1 MYSMNLHHRIN
12 FRCDD
17 ELFKL
22 IKENYNIYLK
32 SASKHISFGNYIRCI
47 IRASLCGKSN
57 EN

>member
-1 MYSMNLHHRIN
+1 MNLHHRIN

-32 SASKHISFGNYIRCI
+32 SASKHISFGDYIRCI
-47 IRASLCGKSN
+47 IRASLYSKTN